1 MEWQHDRIRITDD
14 PEAVDLDVIHPFL
27 STQVYW
33 SPGVPREVVA
43 RAVANSLCLSAL
55 DSEEQVGFA
64 RLVTDRATF
73 AWLCDVFVLPSHR
86 GLGLGR
92 TLARC
97 AVEHPDVSGAR
108 RVMLATRDAHGIYE
122 PLGFTTLAEPGTW
135 MSIRQR
141 PEDLYGP

>member
-1 MEWQHDRIRITDD
+1 MEWQHDHIRITDD

-27 STQVYW
+27 STEAYW

-43 RAVANSLCLSAL
+43 RAVANSRCLSAL
-55 DSEEQVGFA
+55 DGEEQVGFA

-92 TLARC
+92 ALARC
-97 AVEHPDVSGAR
+97 AVEHPDVTSAR
-108 RVMLATRDAHGIYE
+108 KVLLATKDAHGMYA
-122 PLGFTTLAEPGTW
+122 PLGFVPLPSPENLLGIT
-135 MSIRQR
+135 RR
-141 PEDLYGP
+141 PEDLYEP